1 MHEDLIEELIQTQ
14 CVKVGNFKLKS
25 GINSKYYFNMKN
37 IISYPHLIKKI
48 GDAIYAKLDEF
59 DIICGIPY
67 GGLPIASYIST
78 TYNKPMI
85 LMRDKTKEYG
95 LQQRI
100 EGNYL
105 STSRCVIIDD
115 VITSGISMQEVID
128 YLQNEVNIVKCIV
141 IFDRQQNYNCSLPID
156 SLLCKTDVVKYR
168 LRTIKEEKKSDL
180 CFAADLSDYDKLW
193 SLIETIGNIIV
204 ICKIHYDAVDESYR
218 NIFKDTINALSI
230 KHNFL
235 IMEDRKFNDISYIV
249 KKQYKSLESW
259 VDMVTV
265 HTLVTPEVVK
275 SLSGVL
281 LVANMSNN
289 DYDFSDRAVKLAL
302 ENKTNVVGFISQKR
316 LHNDFICMTPG
327 ISLENKKIDD
337 QNHRSISEIDTDFK
351 IIGRAIYNSNDLNSD
366 IKKFYY
372 KM

>member
-1 MHEDLIEELIQTQ
+1 MNKDLIEELIQSN
-14 CVKVGNFKLKS
+14 CIKVGKFKLKN
-25 GINSKYYFNMKN
+25 GENSKYYFDMKN
-37 IISYPHLIKKI
+37 LISYPSLLKKI
-48 GDAIYAKLDEF
+48 GDEIYKKLEPF

-67 GGLPIASYIST
+67 GGLPISSYIST

-85 LMRDKTKEYG
+85 LIRDKTKEYG

-100 EGNYL
+100 EGNHSL
-105 STSRCVIIDD
+105 TDKCVIIDD
-115 VITSGISMQEVID
+115 VITSGASIQEAID
-128 YLQNEVNIVKCIV
+128 YLQDKVNIIKCIV
-141 IFDRQQNYNCSLPID
+141 IFDRQQNYKCSLPID

-168 LRTIKEEKKSDL
+168 LTKIKEDKKSDL
-180 CFAADLSDYDKLW
+180 CFSADLSDYDKLW
-193 SLIETIGNIIV
+193 SIIETIGHTIV
-204 ICKIHYDAVDESYR
+204 VCKIHYDTVEESYR
-218 NIFKDTINALSI
+218 MIFKDTLIELSI

-249 KKQYKSLESW
+249 KKQYKSFESW
-259 VDMVTV
+259 VDIVTV
-265 HTLVTPEVVK
+265 HTLVTPEVVN

-289 DYDFSDRAVKLAL
+289 DYDFSERAVKIAL
-302 ENKTNVVGFISQKR
+302 ENKRHVVGFISQKR

-337 QNHRSISEIDTDFK
+337 QNHRSISDVDTDFK

-366 IKKFYY
+366 IKKII
-372 KM
+372 K